1 MAKLLT
7 PLELRTIDEYLEE
20 AGVRYDDIR
29 HEMVDHV
36 ATALESMDGDFKDNF
51 SRYMINNKREL
62 LASNRAFKKLARN
75 KALGILKRNFLRPQL
90 WAVVLSLFTFS
101 LISGNYRDMEDMAFN
116 LQITLLVVSSALY
129 LYFWFYKIISRN
141 NYSVIN
147 RLVTYIYSGS
157 IVFRADMLIDNKVAL
172 LLYYSFSITFF
183 LFLMQSLYALNK
195 TYKLQ
200 YHG

>member
-36 ATALESMDGDFKDNF
+36 ATALESMEGNFKDNF
-51 SRYMINNKREL
+51 NLYMINNKREL

-75 KALGILKRNFLRPQL
+75 KAFGILKRNFLRPQL
-90 WAVVLSLFTFS
+90 WAVVLSLFTLS

-129 LYFWFYKIISRN
+129 LYFWFYKMISRN

-157 IVFRADMLIDNKVAL
+157 IIFRADMLIDNKVAL

-183 LFLMQSLYALNK
+183 LFLMQSLWALNK
-195 TYKLQ
+195 TYKMQ

>member
-1 MAKLLT
+1 MVKLLT

-29 HEMVDHV
+29 NEMVDHV

-51 SRYMINNKREL
+51 NLYMINNKREL

-75 KALGILKRNFLRPQL
+75 KAFRILKRNFLRPQL
-90 WAVVLSLFTFS
+90 WTVVLSLFTLS
-101 LISGNYRDMEDMAFN
+101 LISGNRDMEDMAAN

-183 LFLMQSLYALNK
+183 LFLMQSLWALNK
-195 TYKLQ
+195 TYKMQ
-200 YHG
+200 YHV

>member
-7 PLELRTIDEYLEE
+7 PLELRAIDEYLEE

-36 ATALESMDGDFKDNF
+36 ATALESMEGDFKDNF
-51 SRYMINNKREL
+51 NLYMINNKREL

-116 LQITLLVVSSALY
+116 LQITLLIVSSALY

-157 IVFRADMLIDNKVAL
+157 IVFRADMLIDNNFAL

>member
-1 MAKLLT
+1 MVKLLT

-36 ATALESMDGDFKDNF
+36 ATALESMEGNFKDNF
-51 SRYMINNKREL
+51 NLYMINNKREL

-90 WAVVLSLFTFS
+90 WTVVLSLFTLS
-101 LISGNYRDMEDMAFN
+101 LISGNRDMEDMAAN

-183 LFLMQSLYALNK
+183 LFLMQSLWALNK
-195 TYKLQ
+195 TYKMQ

>member
-1 MAKLLT
+1 
-7 PLELRTIDEYLEE
+7 
-20 AGVRYDDIR
+20 
-29 HEMVDHV
+29 MVDHV
-36 ATALESMDGDFKDNF
+36 ATALESMEGNFKDNF
-51 SRYMINNKREL
+51 NLYMINNKREL

-75 KALGILKRNFLRPQL
+75 KAFGILKRNFLRPQL
-90 WAVVLSLFTFS
+90 WAVVLSLFTLS
-101 LISGNYRDMEDMAFN
+101 LISGNYRDIEDMAFN
-116 LQITLLVVSSALY
+116 LQTTLLIVSSALY

-172 LLYYSFSITFF
+172 LPYYSFSITFF
-183 LFLMQSLYALNK
+183 LFLMQSLWALNK

>member
-1 MAKLLT
+1 MVKLLT

-20 AGVRYDDIR
+20 AGMRYDDIR

-36 ATALESMDGDFKDNF
+36 APALESVDGDFKDNF
-51 SRYMINNKREL
+51 NLYMINNKREL
-62 LASNRAFKKLARN
+62 LASNREFKKLARN
-75 KALGILKRNFLRPQL
+75 KAFGILKRNFLRPQL
-90 WAVVLSLFTFS
+90 WAVVLSLFTLS
-101 LISGNYRDMEDMAFN
+101 LISGNYRDIEDMAFN
-116 LQITLLVVSSALY
+116 LQITLLIVSSALY

-195 TYKLQ
+195 AYKLQ

>member
-20 AGVRYDDIR
+20 AGVRYDDIH

-36 ATALESMDGDFKDNF
+36 ATALESMDGNFKDNF
-51 SRYMINNKREL
+51 NRYMINNKREL
-62 LASNRAFKKLARN
+62 LASNRAFKKLARD
-75 KALGILKRNFLRPQL
+75 KALGILKSTLLKPQL
-90 WAVVLSLFTFS
+90 WAIALMLFTFS
-101 LISGNYRDMEDMAFN
+101 LVSGGTTKVDDIAINLEIISA
-116 LQITLLVVSSALY
+116 IISSV
-129 LYFWFYKIISRN
+129 LYFYFLFYKTISRKN
-141 NYSVIN
+141 FSVVN
-147 RLVTYIYSGS
+147 RLVTFTYCSM

-172 LLYYSFSITFF
+172 MLYYSFSITFF

-195 TYKLQ
+195 TYKLL

>member
-1 MAKLLT
+1 MVKLLT

-29 HEMVDHV
+29 NEMVDHV

-51 SRYMINNKREL
+51 NLYMINNKREL

-75 KALGILKRNFLRPQL
+75 KAFRILKRNFLRPQL
-90 WAVVLSLFTFS
+90 WTVVLSLFTLS
-101 LISGNYRDMEDMAFN
+101 LISGNRDMEDMAAN

-183 LFLMQSLYALNK
+183 LFLMQSLWALNK
-195 TYKLQ
+195 TYKMQ

>member
-36 ATALESMDGDFKDNF
+36 ATALESMEGNFKDNF
-51 SRYMINNKREL
+51 NLYMINNKREL

-157 IVFRADMLIDNKVAL
+157 IVFRADMLIDNNFAL

>member
-1 MAKLLT
+1 MPKLLT

-20 AGVRYDDIR
+20 AGVQYDDIR

-36 ATALESMDGDFKDNF
+36 ATALESMDGDFMDNF
-51 SRYMINNKREL
+51 NRYMINNKRQL

-75 KALGILKRNFLRPQL
+75 KAFGILKRNFLRPQL
-90 WAVVLSLFTFS
+90 WAVVLSLFTLS

-129 LYFWFYKIISRN
+129 LYFWFYKMISRN

-157 IVFRADMLIDNKVAL
+157 IVFRADMLIDNNFAL